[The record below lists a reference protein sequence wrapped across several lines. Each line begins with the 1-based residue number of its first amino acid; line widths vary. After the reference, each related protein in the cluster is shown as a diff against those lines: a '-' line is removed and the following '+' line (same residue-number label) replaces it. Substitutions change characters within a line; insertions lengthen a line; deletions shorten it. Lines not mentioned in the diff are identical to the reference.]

1 MIGGLLPFRVESGA
15 FKTFVKRLKSLIV
28 FDEIRVMQLLENI
41 QYGVIYFILSFVTG
55 TGLDTLFPK
64 FDEKAPI
71 SDVILEVLGQAIT
84 MIIVIFYIK
93 KIAKLVPF
101 LFVLNWDLNGDGR
114 IPKFRPYESYEYGGN
129 IMIGLVLIGSQFNFL
144 KKIDMISR
152 VIYTRFMDLE
162 TRIESRI

>member
-1 MIGGLLPFRVESGA
+1 
-15 FKTFVKRLKSLIV
+15 
-28 FDEIRVMQLLENI
+28 
-41 QYGVIYFILSFVTG
+41 VIYFVLGFITG
-55 TGLDTLFPK
+55 TGLDALFPK
-64 FDEKAPI
+64 FDEKKGLDWVTI
-71 SDVILEVLGQAIT
+71 ELFGQAISI
-84 MIIVIFYIK
+84 IIVIFYIK

-114 IPKFRPYESYEYGGN
+114 IPKYRPYESYEYGGN

-162 TRIESRI
+162 SRIESKM